1 MPNLNQALVIDVEW
15 DPAKEKINIRKHGV
29 SFEEASSVFY
39 DAYGLSRRDE
49 KHSIAEERR
58 TTIGMS
64 NRSRVLLVVFTE
76 RHGDLIRIISA
87 RKATRTEANGY
98 EEARRRASRG

>member
-1 MPNLNQALVIDVEW
+1 MEFDW
-15 DPAKEKINIRKHGV
+15 DAGKAAANRRKHGV